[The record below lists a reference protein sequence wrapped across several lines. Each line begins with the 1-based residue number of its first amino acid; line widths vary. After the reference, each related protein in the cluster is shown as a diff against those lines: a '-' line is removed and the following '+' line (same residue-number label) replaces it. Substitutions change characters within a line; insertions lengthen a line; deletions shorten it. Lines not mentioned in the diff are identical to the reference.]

1 MDFYVCLERRGF
13 RVARRRRCK
22 SRIGAPHRVTK
33 EDAIKW
39 FQQKFE
45 GVVLEKHSETI
56 Y

>member
-1 MDFYVCLERRGF
+1 MDFYVCLERPGF

-22 SRIGAPHRVTK
+22 NRVGFKHRVTK
-33 EDAIKW
+33 ADSMKW

-45 GVVLEKHSETI
+45 GVILEKKQEDL